1 ERIEACVIGAPVVDE
16 LERRCR
22 AADRPG
28 NFLTRV
34 RDRPQRQVPLESD
47 AQFAL
52 DAEPAEIAESDTRSG
67 PVNAPLE
74 NSPDDRLVESAHPL
88 HAQRGQP
95 DLVADRFAFGGSHE
109 PYELI

>member
-1 ERIEACVIGAPVVDE
+1 
-16 LERRCR
+16 
-22 AADRPG
+22 
-28 NFLTRV
+28 

-109 PYELI
+109 PYELILHRIGRLEIRARKQALDRLIWRACSML